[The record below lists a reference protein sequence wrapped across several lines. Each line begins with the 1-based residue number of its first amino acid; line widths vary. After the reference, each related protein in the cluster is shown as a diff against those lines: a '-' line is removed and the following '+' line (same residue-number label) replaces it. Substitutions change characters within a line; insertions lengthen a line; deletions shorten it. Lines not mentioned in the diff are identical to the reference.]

1 MYAAD
6 VSTTMIVRPGP
17 VIDFLLANQNAR
29 NPSELDWAK
38 VLVIY
43 LLFISYMLGIIL
55 LMTLS
60 VVLSG

>member
-60 VVLSG
+60 VVL